1 MTMRFESDI
10 FRIGLVA
17 CAVYQMQQFVRDLTT
32 GAPITN
38 MFINLFS
45 IVVVVLML
53 YLSNYEKLYKWVNL
67 TFFLGLLLPLFS
79 FFWIRYGG
87 INGSVPYFFIV
98 YFLLA
103 TVSSSGITGLVTV
116 GSGVVML
123 VLLLL
128 FPSLFFKS
136 VSAFPIEEVRLSI
149 DYFIT
154 CLLLTIFTLY
164 VRKKFDHYRSQ
175 AERRNSQLEKIAQ
188 TLTAQHEMLVHEQA
202 EIESI
207 NSNLEQIIHERTRQ
221 IEDTNK
227 ALSEYA
233 FINAHMLRAPLS
245 RIIGLSDL
253 MERDALNGSK
263 KKILEIKELAG
274 SMDNVVRK
282 ITDALA

>member
-1 MTMRFESDI
+1 MTRDFESNI

-17 CAVYQMQQFVRDLTT
+17 SAVYLIVQFVRDLITK
-32 GAPITN
+32 APITN

-45 IVVVVLML
+45 IVVIVLML
-53 YLSNYEKLYKWVNL
+53 YLLNYSRLYKWINL
-67 TFFLGLLLPLFS
+67 AFFLLLMLPLFS
-79 FFWIRYGG
+79 FFWMQYGG
-87 INGSVPYFFIV
+87 INGSVPYFFIL

-103 TVSSSGITGLVTV
+103 TVSSSGVTGLIAV
-116 GSGVVML
+116 GSGIVML
-123 VLLLL
+123 TLLLVKPTLFSQRLINFPLEETQLAIDFFVTCVLLT
-128 FPSLFFKS
+128 
-136 VSAFPIEEVRLSI
+136 V
-149 DYFIT
+149 
-154 CLLLTIFTLY
+154 FTLY

-175 AERRNSQLEKIAQ
+175 AEQRNSQLERIAL
-188 TLTAQHEMLVHEQA
+188 TLTAQHEILVHEQA

-207 NSNLEQIIHERTRQ
+207 NNNLEQLIRERTRQ

-253 MERDALNGSK
+253 MERDAVNGSK
-263 KKILEIKELAG
+263 KKIVEIKELAG

-282 ITDALA
+282 ITDALM